1 MTGASAEARLL
12 GKVHRFGSNV
22 STDDIIAGKYK
33 HRTIDL
39 DELRPHVMENIRP
52 AFVDSVRPGDFIVA
66 DDNFGC
72 GSSREQAP
80 ALLRHIGLSAVVAPS
95 FARIFFRNA
104 INIGLRLIEVPTTG
118 LTADDDLEYLPGER
132 ILRVPGRNWSVRT
145 PPTPPELAEL
155 IAAGGLLNYVRAGG
169 FR

>member
-1 MTGASAEARLL
+1 VSAATGVTAKGRAHL
-12 GKVHRFGSNV
+12 FGANIN
-22 STDDIIAGKYK
+22 TDDIIAGKYK

-52 AFVDSVRPGDFIVA
+52 GFVDTVRPGDFVVA
-66 DDNFGC
+66 GANFGC

-80 ALLRHIGLSAVVAPS
+80 ALLRHIGLTAVVAPS

-104 INIGLRLIEVPTTG
+104 VNIGLRLIEVPTDG
-118 LTADDDLEYLPGER
+118 LAEGDELEYTESSRL
-132 ILRVPGRNWSVRT
+132 LRVPGRDWSVET
-145 PPTPPELAEL
+145 PPTPPELTEL
-155 IAAGGLLNYVRAGG
+155 IEAGGLLAYVRAGG

>member
-1 MTGASAEARLL
+1 MNDVAR
-12 GKVHRFGSNV
+12 GRVHRFGDNIN
-22 STDDIIAGKYK
+22 TDDIIAGKYK

-52 AFVDSVRPGDFIVA
+52 GFVDQVAPGDFLVA
-66 DDNFGC
+66 GANFGC

-80 ALLRHIGLSAVVAPS
+80 ALLRHIGLTAVVAPS

-104 INIGLRLIEVPTTG
+104 VNIGLRLIEVPTAG
-118 LTADDDLEYLPGER
+118 LADGEELEYVER
-132 ILRVPGRNWSVRT
+132 GRLLRTTGRDWSVRT

-155 IAAGGLLNYVRAGG
+155 IAAGGLLAYVRAGG